1 MTNRLEHET
10 SPYLL
15 QHADNPVHW
24 LPWGDDAFAA
34 AKAQDKPILLSIGY
48 SACHWCHVM
57 AHESFESPETAA
69 LINEHY
75 VAVKVDR
82 EERPDVDAVYMN
94 AVQALTGSGGWPLT
108 VFLTPEG
115 RPFYGGTYYPPEDRL
130 GQPGFRRVLASLAEV
145 WRTRRGEALAAAESL
160 TGQLAATQLPQNPD
174 ELSLEVTASAVETL
188 SGTFDPV
195 YGGFG
200 GAPKFPPHTGLEFL
214 LLRPEPRALEMATVT
229 LDNIAEGGVYDQL
242 GGGFSRYSTDARWL
256 VPHFEKMLYDNA
268 QLVSRYAEAFAR
280 TRRPLYEQVIEDTLT
295 FLERE
300 LRDPEGGFYS
310 ALDADSAGVEGKYY
324 VWTAAELDAL
334 LGNDAELVKAHYGV
348 TPAGNFE
355 GHSILFV
362 AQNATALAEQFSL
375 SEAEV
380 EDTLERAKQI
390 LFDERQSRIRPGLD
404 DKILCSWNGLALS
417 AYADAGRVLRR
428 EDYLETARQTARFM
442 QRVFYGDGRLKH
454 TYKAGQAKVEGML
467 EDYTYFALGLVD
479 LYRATLESEWLL
491 FALDL
496 AETVVQDFYDAGLQ
510 DAAAGGFFSTVA
522 GGELI
527 VRPKDLFDAATPSGN
542 GAAAELLVTLS
553 RYTGNRAWEDLALAT
568 VKPLQEAMRRYPT
581 GFGSCLIAT
590 EKLFAPPREVAV
602 FGDHNDPATQALLA
616 VLDEVD
622 LTFTA
627 VALIETPDDPLVAR
641 LPFAQNRGKVA
652 GQPTAYVCERGA
664 CRLPVTTPEALREQ
678 LG

>member
-15 QHADNPVHW
+15 QHADNPVNW
-24 LPWGDDAFAA
+24 LPWGADAFAA

-200 GAPKFPPHTGLEFL
+200 GAPKFPPHTGLGFL

-280 TRRPLYEQVIEDTLT
+280 TRRPLYEQVIQDTLT

-300 LRDPEGGFYS
+300 LRDSEGGFYS
-310 ALDADSAGVEGKYY
+310 ALDADSEGEEGKYY
-324 VWTAAELDAL
+324 VWTAAELDSL
-334 LGNDAELVKAHYGV
+334 LGEDAALVKAHYGV

-362 AQNATALAEQFSL
+362 DQNTTALAEQFSL

-428 EDYLETARQTARFM
+428 EDYLETARETARLLR
-442 QRVFYGDGRLKH
+442 RVFYGDGRLKH
-454 TYKAGQAKVEGML
+454 TYKAGQAKVGGML
-467 EDYTYFALGLVD
+467 EDYTYFALGLID

-496 AETVVQDFYDAGLQ
+496 AETVVQQFYDP
-510 DAAAGGFFSTVA
+510 DASGFFSTPS
-522 GGELI
+522 GDELI

-553 RYTGNRAWEDLALAT
+553 RYTDNRAWEDLALAT

-590 EKLFAPPREVAV
+590 EKVFAPPREVAV
-602 FGDHNDPATQALLA
+602 FGDRNNPATQALLA

-652 GQPTAYVCERGA
+652 GRPTAYVCERGA